1 MQVVKYSIAGIFIG
15 ALAGMAIVLAMA
27 ILGCVGELCTCF
39 IGENNCVG
47 DYTRGIYQLPASTSF
62 IYGGIIGAVLGFL
75 IGMATGVS
83 RQKAKI
89 LHIQSNQVESERKH
103 QQEFSGKLRDTL
115 LRCSQ
120 MPNESVKTRTGLAKT
135 HQSMTTKQQK
145 TDERLH
151 TLQKE
156 IQRLIENG
164 RDDALKGGNQ
174 Q

>member
-1 MQVVKYSIAGIFIG
+1 MQVVKYSIAGVFIG

-47 DYTRGIYQLPASTSF
+47 DCTRGIDQLPASTFLS
-62 IYGGIIGAVLGFL
+62 GGIIGAVIGFL

-89 LHIQSNQVESERKH
+89 LHIQSNQVEDEHRN
-103 QQEFSGKLRDTL
+103 QENFAGTIRETL
-115 LRCSQ
+115 LKCSE
-120 MPNESVKTRTGLAKT
+120 MPNESVKNRTGLTKT
-135 HQSMTTKQQK
+135 HQTMTAKQQK

>member
-1 MQVVKYSIAGIFIG
+1 MQVVKYSIAGVFIG

-47 DYTRGIYQLPASTSF
+47 DCTRGIDQLPASTFLS
-62 IYGGIIGAVLGFL
+62 GGIIGAVIGFL

-89 LHIQSNQVESERKH
+89 LHIQSNQVEDEHRN
-103 QQEFSGKLRDTL
+103 QENFAGTIRETL
-115 LRCSQ
+115 LKCSE
-120 MPNESVKTRTGLAKT
+120 MPNESVKNRTGLTKT
-135 HQSMTTKQQK
+135 HQTMTTKQQE
-145 TDERLH
+145 TDKHLH

-164 RDDALKGGNQ
+164 RDDALKGGSKQ
-174 Q
+174 

>member
-1 MQVVKYSIAGIFIG
+1 MQVVKYSIAGVFIG
-15 ALAGMAIVLAMA
+15 ALAGMAIVLAIA

-47 DYTRGIYQLPASTSF
+47 DCTQGINQLPSSTFLS
-62 IYGGIIGAVLGFL
+62 GGIIGAVNGFL

-89 LHIQSNQVESERKH
+89 LHIQSNQVEDEHRN
-103 QQEFSGKLRDTL
+103 QENFAGTIHETL
-115 LRCSQ
+115 LKCSE
-120 MPNESVKTRTGLAKT
+120 MPNESVKIRTGLTKT
-135 HQSMTTKQQK
+135 HQTMTTKQQE
-145 TDERLH
+145 TDEHLH

-164 RDDALKGGNQ
+164 RDDALKGGSKQ
-174 Q
+174 

>member
-1 MQVVKYSIAGIFIG
+1 MQVVKYSIAGVFIG

-47 DYTRGIYQLPASTSF
+47 DYTRGIDQLPASTFLS
-62 IYGGIIGAVLGFL
+62 GGIIGAVSGFL

-89 LHIQSNQVESERKH
+89 LQMQSEQVESERKH

-120 MPNESVKTRTGLAKT
+120 MPNESVKNRTGLAKT
-135 HQSMTTKQQK
+135 HQTMTTKQQK

>member
-1 MQVVKYSIAGIFIG
+1 MQVVKYSIAGVFIG

-47 DYTRGIYQLPASTSF
+47 DCTRGIDQLPASTCLS
-62 IYGGIIGAVLGFL
+62 GGIIGAVNGFL

-89 LHIQSNQVESERKH
+89 LQMQSEQVESERKQ

-120 MPNESVKTRTGLAKT
+120 MPNESVKNRTGLTKT
-135 HQSMTTKQQK
+135 HQTMTAKQQE
-145 TDERLH
+145 TDKHLH

-164 RDDALKGGNQ
+164 RDDALKGGSKQ
-174 Q
+174 

>member
-1 MQVVKYSIAGIFIG
+1 MQVVKNTIAGVFIG
-15 ALAGMAIVLAMA
+15 ALAGMAIVLAIA

-47 DYTRGIYQLPASTSF
+47 DYTRGIDQLPASTF
-62 IYGGIIGAVLGFL
+62 LYGGIIGAVGGFL

-83 RQKAKI
+83 KQKAQI
-89 LHIQSNQVESERKH
+89 LHIQSNQVEDEHRN
-103 QQEFSGKLRDTL
+103 QENFAGTIRETL
-115 LRCSQ
+115 LKCSE

-135 HQSMTTKQQK
+135 HQTMTTKQQE
-145 TDERLH
+145 TDEHLH

-164 RDDALKGGNQ
+164 RDDAMKGGNQ

>member
-1 MQVVKYSIAGIFIG
+1 MQVVKNTIAGVFIG

-47 DYTRGIYQLPASTSF
+47 DCTRGIDQLPASTF
-62 IYGGIIGAVLGFL
+62 LYGGIIGAVGGFL

-83 RQKAKI
+83 SQKAKI
-89 LHIQSNQVESERKH
+89 LQMQSEQVESERKH

-135 HQSMTTKQQK
+135 HQTMTAKQQK

-164 RDDALKGGNQ
+164 RDDALKGGNKQ
-174 Q
+174 

>member
-1 MQVVKYSIAGIFIG
+1 MQVVKNTIAGVVIG
-15 ALAGMAIVLAMA
+15 AIVGLAVVLAIG

-47 DYTRGIYQLPASTSF
+47 DCTRGIDQLPASTF

-83 RQKAKI
+83 KQKAQI
-89 LHIQSNQVESERKH
+89 LHIQSNQVEDEHRN
-103 QQEFSGKLRDTL
+103 QENFAGTIRETL
-115 LRCSQ
+115 LKCSE
-120 MPNESVKTRTGLAKT
+120 MPNESVKIRTGLAKT
-135 HQSMTTKQQK
+135 HQTMTAKQQK